1 MGKKSGP
8 KSPRIWRF
16 QVSWE
21 REREHLVASAA
32 FVELKL
38 LNLADNLANKLFS
51 VPPRKTNTYSGNVI
65 SSLPVFVCHCFCG
78 FVRTLQTLPCGY
90 LYAIYG
96 TNLDPSN
103 LALLLRQLFNYPP
116 SSTRPL
122 SLPNFDKCP
131 QSQCLIGFP
140 FCPDCSFMF
149 NNTWTLIPSFGS
161 TWSTARKY
169 ALVDLP
175 LLLASVPWLGASSGR
190 VIQIYGAF
198 MELSGNW
205 KSYFQQESG

>member
-1 MGKKSGP
+1 MRWGKKADPNRRGFEGF
-8 KSPRIWRF
+8 RF
-16 QVSWE
+16 PE

-116 SSTRPL
+116 L
-122 SLPNFDKCP
+122 FDQATFTP
-131 QSQCLIGFP
+131 QLRQVPPKSV
-140 FCPDCSFMF
+140 F
-149 NNTWTLIPSFGS
+149 NW
-161 TWSTARKY
+161 
-169 ALVDLP
+169 VP
-175 LLLASVPWLGASSGR
+175 LLSGLQFY
-190 VIQIYGAF
+190 V
-198 MELSGNW
+198 
-205 KSYFQQESG
+205 